1 MQINPKIIVVDDKN
15 TILMVQEEF
24 NRLFPYLKIEF
35 LAVANTLR
43 HHIGNKFANETK
55 GPLQG
60 FRTADNKEQLVITPD
75 MSVAVLEE
83 KFREIYRLKAQILRK
98 SGKTWLETTVT
109 DAWTLNE
116 QNLQGEALS
125 KHIN

>member
-15 TILMVQEEF
+15 TIFMVQEKF

-35 LAVANTLR
+35 LTIANTPR
-43 HHIGNKFANETK
+43 NHITNKFSNETK
-55 GPLQG
+55 GPLHR
-60 FRTADNKEQLVITPD
+60 FRTAYNKEQLVITPD
-75 MSVAVLEE
+75 MSVAILEE
-83 KFREIYRLKAQILRK
+83 KFREIYHLKAQILRK

-109 DAWTLNE
+109 DVWTLNE